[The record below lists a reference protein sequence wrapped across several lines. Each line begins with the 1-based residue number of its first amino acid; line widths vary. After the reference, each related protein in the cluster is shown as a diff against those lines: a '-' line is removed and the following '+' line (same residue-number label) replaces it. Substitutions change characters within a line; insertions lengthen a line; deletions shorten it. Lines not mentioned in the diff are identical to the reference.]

1 MAFRISTKHIRAY
14 THKENISIHILCD
27 CDFKNNQN
35 KRIRTPDVHQMS
47 VRNDTYIL
55 IGGYSEMLFSE
66 TRDYPCAYVNRKR
79 TKYAIHIFNM
89 VDISVNPNREWN
101 F

>member
-1 MAFRISTKHIRAY
+1 MAFCISKNTRAHVLTRKVLVY
-14 THKENISIHILCD
+14 IFLCD
-27 CDFKNNQN
+27 CDFKNHQN
-35 KRIRTPDVHQMS
+35 ERIRTPDVHQMA

-66 TRDYPCAYVNRKR
+66 TRDYPCEYVNRKR

>member
-1 MAFRISTKHIRAY
+1 MAFRISKTHARIYSQGKYKYTYFYVTETLRIIKTKGF
-14 THKENISIHILCD
+14 E
-27 CDFKNNQN
+27 
-35 KRIRTPDVHQMS
+35 HQML

-66 TRDYPCAYVNRKR
+66 TRDYPCVYVNRKR